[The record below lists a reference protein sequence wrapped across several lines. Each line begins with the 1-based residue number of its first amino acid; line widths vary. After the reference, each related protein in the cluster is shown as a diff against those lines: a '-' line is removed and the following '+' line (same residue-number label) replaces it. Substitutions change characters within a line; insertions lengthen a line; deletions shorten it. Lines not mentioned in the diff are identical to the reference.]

1 MKVITIGR
9 SSECSVVI
17 NDVKVSRVHAQLVQ
31 DDEGRISVVDLGST
45 NGTKVN
51 GKHIAGEMRLSP
63 GDELRVGDTVLPWQ
77 NYMATIP
84 SQGFQPVMAN
94 AQSPTTVLGQ
104 DNVSMSVVQ
113 SGKLNP
119 KNNLLWII
127 LAVVLGLF
135 VAGGVVWLLL
145 GKGSE
150 STPSPTIIDTVDSTD
165 SIVSKK
171 TDVPSD
177 SVGLSEYEQY
187 LLGIIQERDKT
198 IGALKQQNT
207 SNNPEDTIKKT
218 GQKQDSKADEK
229 TTSTTTTSQQP
240 APTVTITDED
250 LIKQFEG
257 LVKDANQTQTG
268 KIYAEI
274 VGDTQGSKLSQA
286 GQKYEIKKKF
296 KGYSLEQ
303 KKNMLAFV
311 KSIIK
316 K

>member
-51 GKHIAGEMRLSP
+51 GKRIAGEMRLSP

-94 AQSPTTVLGQ
+94 AQSSATVLGQ
-104 DNVSMSVVQ
+104 DNISMFDAQ
-113 SGKLNP
+113 PGKMNP

-145 GKGSE
+145 GRGSE
-150 STPSPTIIDTVDSTD
+150 STASPVTVYDTVDSSD
-165 SIVSKK
+165 SIVPNKS
-171 TDVPSD
+171 DVPSD
-177 SVGLSEYEQY
+177 SVGLSEYERY
-187 LLGIIQERDKT
+187 LLDIIQEKDKT
-198 IGALKQQNT
+198 IGALTQQK
-207 SNNPEDTIKKT
+207 KKT
-218 GQKQDSKADEK
+218 PADTLNQKGQKLDPQTGEK
-229 TTSTTTTSQQP
+229 TTSTTTTPPQP
-240 APTVTITDED
+240 AVTDED

-257 LVKDANQTQTG
+257 LVNNANQTQTG

-274 VGDTQGSKLSQA
+274 VGDTQGSKLSLA